1 MAYILPCEQRLHF
14 RYVSWRSYF
23 SHDSSHS
30 ESVASARRVLI
41 FGRDRRYNRI
51 IFLLKARFAIT
62 GGGGGAVY
70 GICRASKCLRKVP
83 TYTRNCKLCSEIAD
97 LKLLNQSNHGDNLE
111 CH

>member
-62 GGGGGAVY
+62 GGGGGGVVGRGAYKGQFTVFVVPRSVY
-70 GICRASKCLRKVP
+70 EKYLR
-83 TYTRNCKLCSEIAD
+83 TLEIANYA
-97 LKLLNQSNHGDNLE
+97 LK
-111 CH
+111 

>member
-30 ESVASARRVLI
+30 ESVASARRMLI
-41 FGRDRRYNRI
+41 FGSDRKYNRI

-62 GGGGGAVY
+62 GGGGG
-70 GICRASKCLRKVP
+70 GEGGL
-83 TYTRNCKLCSEIAD
+83 
-97 LKLLNQSNHGDNLE
+97 
-111 CH
+111 

>member
-41 FGRDRRYNRI
+41 FGRDRRFNRI
-51 IFLLKARFAIT
+51 FLLLKARFAIT
-62 GGGGGAVY
+62 DGGGGGGGA
-70 GICRASKCLRKVP
+70 GGL
-83 TYTRNCKLCSEIAD
+83 
-97 LKLLNQSNHGDNLE
+97 
-111 CH
+111 

>member
-1 MAYILPCEQRLHF
+1 MAYILPCEQRLHS

-51 IFLLKARFAIT
+51 IFLFKARFAIT
-62 GGGGGAVY
+62 GGGGGGWGGGLIRGSLRY
-70 GICRASKCLRKVP
+70 LSCLEVSTKS
-83 TYTRNCKLCSEIAD
+83 TYV
-97 LKLLNQSNHGDNLE
+97 H
-111 CH
+111 

>member
-51 IFLLKARFAIT
+51 IFLFKVRFAIT
-62 GGGGGAVY
+62 GGGEGGEGAYKGQFTVFVVPRSVY
-70 GICRASKCLRKVP
+70 EKYL
-83 TYTRNCKLCSEIAD
+83 CKLEIANYA
-97 LKLLNQSNHGDNLE
+97 LKLQT
-111 CH
+111 